1 MTVRSRSRKFGR
13 LRPRR
18 RAATGVAAAL
28 AGALILVGCS
38 GSPHGSSSAG
48 GEPQQPLSELDVLD
62 DPRSYEGPSTA
73 VLPDSEIEPIAESPE
88 QQLPATV
95 TSYAQGGGEE
105 EMKVESTDRVVAVD
119 LAGSIA
125 ASAWALGFGDT
136 LVGKDQSTTFPGT
149 EEIET
154 VTSGGH
160 TVNAE
165 AVIGLKPDV
174 VITDGTIGPRDV
186 IEQLRDVGITVV
198 FVDNDPSFEGAQNLV
213 RQIAAVYGAEETGEQ
228 LAERIGEEVDAK
240 IAEVAE
246 MAPAAE
252 GDRVRILFLYLRG
265 NAGVYYMF
273 GSESGADQLIQA
285 LGGVDVAG
293 ELGWKGMKPMTDEAL
308 VAANPDLILTMTGG
322 IESVG
327 GVDGL
332 VQEKPAIAVTA
343 AGEHRR
349 IVDMD
354 DGSVLSFGPRSA
366 EVIDALARAIYAPEA
381 GAGAEA
387 Q

>member
-1 MTVRSRSRKFGR
+1 MSGTALGHR
-13 LRPRR
+13 RPDARR
-18 RAATGVAAAL
+18 RRITALVATAV
-28 AGALILVGCS
+28 AGALVLVGCS
-38 GSPHGSSSAG
+38 GSPHGESGTSN
-48 GEPQQPLSELDVLD
+48 EPQQPLSELDVLD

-73 VLPDSEIEPIAESPE
+73 VLPDSAIEPIAEDPD
-88 QQLPATV
+88 QTLPATV

-105 EMKVESTDRVVAVD
+105 EMTVESTDRVVALD

-149 EEIET
+149 EDLEV

-186 IEQLRDVGITVV
+186 IEQLRDVGITVI
-198 FVDNDPSFEGAQNLV
+198 FVQNDPSFAGAQHLV
-213 RQIAAVYGAEETGEQ
+213 EQVAAVYGASETGER
-228 LAERIGEEVDAK
+228 LAERIGDEVDAK
-240 IAEVAE
+240 VAEVAD
-246 MAPAAE
+246 MVPAAE

-273 GSESGADQLIQA
+273 GSESGADQLIEA

-293 ELGWKGMKPMTDEAL
+293 ELGWAGMKPMTDEAL

-349 IVDMD
+349 VVDMD
-354 DGSVLSFGPRSA
+354 DGAVLSFGPRSA
-366 EVIDALARAIYAPEA
+366 EVVDALARAIYAPES
-381 GAGAEA
+381 GSGSEA
-387 Q
+387 P